1 MFGPLEKVFGTS
13 DKVFGRSENVFGTS
27 ERVLGPLERAFGPLK
42 KVLGRSEKVFRK
54 FEEVFGRSEKV
65 SEASEPFFEKAMKG
79 KEIGEQVSSLP
90 LRPWG
95 LAFGRFPWD
104 LELGIWCSAF
114 ERGLFV
120 ASGQP
125 AADRSQ
131 TFGREK
137 AQKATKTAG
146 LNRSIRRR
154 PRICAICEI
163 CGSIPAYSNRR
174 LLRYPGCERRLNPHP
189 CNPCNPWST

>member
-1 MFGPLEKVFGTS
+1 LEKVFGTS
-13 DKVFGRSENVFGTS
+13 DKVFGRSEKVFGTS
-27 ERVLGPLERAFGPLK
+27 ERVLGPLEKA
-42 KVLGRSEKVFRK
+42 LGRSEKVFRK

-114 ERGLFV
+114 ERCLFV

-146 LNRSIRRR
+146 LHRSIRRR